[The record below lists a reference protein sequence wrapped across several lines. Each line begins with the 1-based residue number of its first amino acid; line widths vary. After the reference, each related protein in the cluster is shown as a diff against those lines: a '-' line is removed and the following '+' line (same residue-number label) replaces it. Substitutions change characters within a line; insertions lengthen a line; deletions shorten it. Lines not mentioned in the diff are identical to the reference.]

1 MSGKKHHYD
10 IIIAGGGMNGTSL
23 ALALAPLNLRVAV
36 IEAVARGD
44 QKQPSFDD
52 RSTALSRSSQRMFEA
67 MGLWQDIA
75 KSSTPIKSIHV
86 SDRGRF
92 GFSHIDAQEQGVEAL
107 GYVVINRT
115 LGDVLQTALLQVDR
129 LEFICPGKICAVD
142 LGPELVAVRIEE
154 FNGTLLDLTCNLL
167 IAADGANSAV
177 RKMVGISASRI
188 DYNQL
193 AVVGNLKPEQLPM
206 NRAFER
212 FTDSGPI
219 AMLPVTDD
227 RAAFVWT
234 LPPVNAEEVMQ
245 LSDVAFTKE
254 LQDAFGFR
262 LGKFARVGQRAAY
275 PLVLSKATRLFT
287 ERCVLVGNA
296 AHGLHPVAAQ
306 GFNLGLRDIAA
317 LSECIADARHDSHLK
332 FDIGDAEIL
341 EKYAQWRR
349 EDQRKLIQ
357 ITDGI
362 VRLFGSA
369 RAAVRVL
376 RNLGMLGFDL
386 IPGVRSIFARHMMG
400 LTGRLPRLSRGIP
413 LE

>member
-1 MSGKKHHYD
+1 
-10 IIIAGGGMNGTSL
+10 
-23 ALALAPLNLRVAV
+23 
-36 IEAVARGD
+36 
-44 QKQPSFDD
+44 
-52 RSTALSRSSQRMFEA
+52 
-67 MGLWQDIA
+67 
-75 KSSTPIKSIHV
+75 
-86 SDRGRF
+86 
-92 GFSHIDAQEQGVEAL
+92 
-107 GYVVINRT
+107 
-115 LGDVLQTALLQVDR
+115 
-129 LEFICPGKICAVD
+129 
-142 LGPELVAVRIEE
+142 
-154 FNGTLLDLTCNLL
+154 
-167 IAADGANSAV
+167 
-177 RKMVGISASRI
+177 MVGISASRV
-188 DYNQL
+188 DYKQL
-193 AVVGNLKPEQLPM
+193 AVVGNLKSEKPPM

-234 LPPVNAEEVMQ
+234 LPPVKAEEVMQ
-245 LSDVAFTKE
+245 LSDVAFIKE

-262 LGKFARVGQRAAY
+262 LGKLARVGQRAAY

-287 ERCVLVGNA
+287 GRCVLVGNA

-306 GFNLGLRDIAA
+306 GFNLGLRDVAA
-317 LSECIADARHDSHLK
+317 LSECIADANHDSHSR
-332 FDIGDAEIL
+332 FDTGNAEIL

-369 RAAVRVL
+369 RIAVRVL

-386 IPGVRSIFARHMMG
+386 IPGVRSLFARHMMG